1 MTTSSIPHFLKR
13 KAVCM
18 ITAPVATT
26 RYDKA
31 SPLLIRAGQIVAR
44 YGLVVV
50 LAWIGFGKY
59 VKMEAR
65 VLIEHSPLMSWLYDY
80 LSVTTVARGLGTM
93 EIVAALL
100 IALRPAWPRASAVGS
115 ALAVV
120 LFLGTLSFLFTTP
133 GVVATHAA
141 GLPVLSAQP
150 GQFLL
155 KDLVLIGVAIWA
167 LGDSLR
173 GAVPRAQLAS
183 PPERNLRRAGT
194 LTPPSP
200 GRLVSGR
207 AFLPTLPW
215 GTSVM
220 TCVPSSSAFAP

>member
-1 MTTSSIPHFLKR
+1 VIVTPLSAGLYE
-13 KAVCM
+13 KA
-18 ITAPVATT
+18 P
-26 RYDKA
+26 
-31 SPLLIRAGQIVAR
+31 SLLMRVGQLVAR

-65 VLIEHSPLMSWLYDY
+65 VLIEHSPFMSWIYDY
-80 LSVTTVARGLGTM
+80 LGATTVSRALGSM

-100 IALRPAWPRASAVGS
+100 IALRPVWPRASAVGS

-155 KDLVLIGVAIWA
+155 KDLVLIGVAIWT
-167 LGDSLR
+167 LGEAVG
-173 GAVPRAQLAS
+173 GAM
-183 PPERNLRRAGT
+183 
-194 LTPPSP
+194 PS
-200 GRLVSGR
+200 RLVQ
-207 AFLPTLPW
+207 AKA
-215 GTSVM
+215 
-220 TCVPSSSAFAP
+220 PS